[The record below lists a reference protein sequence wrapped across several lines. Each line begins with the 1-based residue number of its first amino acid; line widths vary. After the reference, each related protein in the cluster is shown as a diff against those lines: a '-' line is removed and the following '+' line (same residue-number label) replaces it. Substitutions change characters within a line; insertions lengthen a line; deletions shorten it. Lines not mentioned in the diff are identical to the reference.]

1 MALKS
6 FAKLIPAYLAA
17 LVLVFSLRWAGIVIC
32 VVLFSL
38 LVKYTRYFHDF
49 RVPSYTFWVYG
60 QLIVPY
66 VALLAFLPF
75 GSMLLSSGISADLAA
90 MPWIKHPADKVI
102 LALAN
107 HPDAD
112 PGMSREVFADKS
124 YRRPYIPYYP
134 SIHASILV
142 ALVWFSIVLVNTFVM
157 SASPE
162 IPRGLKKRKKIEGV
176 SATVYYL
183 VLFLL
188 LGFFIL
194 PMQLESF
201 FLPRSSLRLG
211 EFSPL
216 ITTQLFLVCIT
227 AVLGVSKIGMGPGKQ
242 AIERK

>member
-32 VVLFSL
+32 VIMFSL
-38 LVKYTRYFHDF
+38 LVTHTRVFHDF
-49 RVPSYTFWVYG
+49 RVPSYRFWVYG

-75 GSMLLSSGISADLAA
+75 GSMLLNSGLSADLAA
-90 MPWIKHPADKVI
+90 MPWIKLPADKVI

-112 PGMSREVFADKS
+112 PGMSQEVFADKS
-124 YRRPYIPYYP
+124 YRRSYIPYYP

-142 ALVWFSIVLVNTFVM
+142 ALVWFSIALVNIFVM

-162 IPRGLKKRKKIEGV
+162 IPRGLEKIKRTERV
-176 SATVYYL
+176 YLSSYYL
-183 VLFLL
+183 ALFCVLVVFALCIQWKGAFLAASLGLANYNPLMGTQLL
-188 LGFFIL
+188 LVIL
-194 PMQLESF
+194 N
-201 FLPRSSLRLG
+201 SLLG
-211 EFSPL
+211 LSRVGTIIL
-216 ITTQLFLVCIT
+216 RQH
-227 AVLGVSKIGMGPGKQ
+227 
-242 AIERK
+242 

>member
-32 VVLFSL
+32 VIMFSL
-38 LVKYTRYFHDF
+38 LVTHTRVFHDF
-49 RVPSYTFWVYG
+49 RVPSYRFWVYG

-75 GSMLLSSGISADLAA
+75 GSMLLNSGISADLAA
-90 MPWIKHPADKVI
+90 MPWIKLPADNVI

-112 PGMSREVFADKS
+112 PWMSQEVFADKS

-142 ALVWFSIVLVNTFVM
+142 ALVWFSIALVNTFVM
-157 SASPE
+157 SASPD
-162 IPRGLKKRKKIEGV
+162 IPRGLKKGKKIEGV
-176 SATVYYL
+176 SSAVYYL

-194 PMQLESF
+194 PIQLESF
-201 FLPRSSLRLG
+201 FLPRSSVRLG
-211 EFSPL
+211 EFAPL
-216 ITTQLFLVCIT
+216 ITTQLLLACIT
-227 AVLGVSKIGMGPGKQ
+227 AILGVSKIGMDPGK
-242 AIERK
+242 

>member
-6 FAKLIPAYLAA
+6 FAKLIPAYITA
-17 LVLVFSLRWAGIVIC
+17 LVLVSSLRWVGIMIC

-90 MPWIKHPADKVI
+90 MPWIKLPADKVI

-112 PGMSREVFADKS
+112 PGMSQEVFADKS

-134 SIHASILV
+134 SIHVSILV
-142 ALVWFSIVLVNTFVM
+142 ALVWFSISLVNTFVM

-162 IPRGLKKRKKIEGV
+162 IPRGLARIKRSGEPTLSGYCLAMFCLLAV
-176 SATVYYL
+176 F
-183 VLFLL
+183 VLIVRWEHSFLPSSYRWGILNPLMSIQLL
-188 LGFFIL
+188 LFIL
-194 PMQLESF
+194 LALLGLS
-201 FLPRSSLRLG
+201 RVGTIILR
-211 EFSPL
+211 
-216 ITTQLFLVCIT
+216 QH
-227 AVLGVSKIGMGPGKQ
+227 
-242 AIERK
+242 

>member
-6 FAKLIPAYLAA
+6 IAKLIPAYLAA

-32 VVLFSL
+32 VIMFSL
-38 LVKYTRYFHDF
+38 LVTHTRVFHDF
-49 RVPSYTFWVYG
+49 RVPSYRFWVYG

-75 GSMLLSSGISADLAA
+75 GSMLLNSGLSADLAA
-90 MPWIKHPADKVI
+90 MPWIKLPADNVI

-112 PGMSREVFADKS
+112 PGMSQEVFADKS

-142 ALVWFSIVLVNTFVM
+142 ALVWFSIALVNTFVM

-162 IPRGLKKRKKIEGV
+162 IPRGLEKSIKRIDRV
-176 SATVYYL
+176 YLPSYYL
-183 VLFLL
+183 AIVCLLVVFALLIRWKGAFLSASLGLTDFNPLIGTQLL
-188 LGFFIL
+188 LFIL
-194 PMQLESF
+194 I
-201 FLPRSSLRLG
+201 SL
-211 EFSPL
+211 
-216 ITTQLFLVCIT
+216 
-227 AVLGVSKIGMGPGKQ
+227 LGVSRVGTNIQ
-242 AIERK
+242 RQH